1 MIEREQYT
9 LDDDGKL
16 VVKEGVENVERVM
29 EEDMEQIR
37 EVIIPEGAKTIAE
50 SAFGED
56 ADEEGGC
63 SNLAKISLPTSL
75 EEVGSMAFYR

>member
-1 MIEREQYT
+1 MIERKQYT
-9 LDDDGKL
+9 LDDEGKL
-16 VVKEGVENVERVM
+16 VVREGVENVERVM

-50 SAFGED
+50 EAFGAD
-56 ADEEGGC
+56 AEGGGGC

-75 EEVGSMAFYR
+75 EEVGSRAFFR

>member
-50 SAFGED
+50 SAFSED
-56 ADEEGGC
+56 AKGKGGR

-75 EEVGSMAFYR
+75 EEVGSRAFFG